1 MKGERFS
8 KVFQGLPRT
17 DESVTKWTE
26 RELET
31 ERERQ
36 REKETERVR
45 QTQTETDRES
55 ERGGGDIWREI
66 EKKCRIL
73 IVLVDHKVHTPD
85 NYQ

>member
-17 DESVTKWTE
+17 DKSLTMWTE

-36 REKETERVR
+36 RE
-45 QTQTETDRES
+45 TDRDRQRQIERLR
-55 ERGGGDIWREI
+55 ERGRYMERDLEEMSNIN
-66 EKKCRIL
+66 L
-73 IVLVDHKVHTPD
+73 
-85 NYQ
+85 Y

>member
-17 DESVTKWTE
+17 DKSLTMWTE

-36 REKETERVR
+36 REKEIETDRHRQRQIERVR
-45 QTQTETDRES
+45 
-55 ERGGGDIWREI
+55 ERGRYMERDLEEMSNIN
-66 EKKCRIL
+66 L
-73 IVLVDHKVHTPD
+73 
-85 NYQ
+85 Y

>member
-17 DESVTKWTE
+17 DKSLTMWTE

-36 REKETERVR
+36 REKEIERDR
-45 QTQTETDRES
+45 QTQTETDKES
-55 ERGGGDIWREI
+55 EREGEI
-66 EKKCRIL
+66 YGERL
-73 IVLVDHKVHTPD
+73 RRNVE
-85 NYQ
+85 Y